1 MGDHSSRHACV
12 STHHDVGQDRG
23 PRSSHADDGPFGH
36 AALHADARND
46 TSRLPPLN
54 VRTVRRLG
62 YLALLLGFAQ
72 IVFGAVVRITGSG
85 LGCGNHWPDCYG
97 SFTPGRDS
105 PNLLV
110 EISHRYGAAA
120 LSLAIVALAI
130 AAWVNRRESGVVGP
144 GGVLRP
150 AVVAVLLVVV
160 AALFG
165 AVTVKMQLNPVVVAT
180 HLAIAMALLA
190 VLVVVVVRAGGFG
203 SPKAGAGSP
212 RTFRAARGAVGLTF
226 LALVFGALTANTP
239 GAAAACQGFPWCTS
253 IAEDGLPLWI
263 QVTHRII
270 ALLLLGHLIG
280 INIGVRKRSELKPI
294 RNAARAALGVVIL
307 QVFVAGAMVG
317 MHFPP
322 SLRSLHQAVG
332 TALWI
337 AVVALTS
344 LSATSRAAGT
354 SEIVRE
360 SPSRGEFA
368 TPEGVST

>member
-1 MGDHSSRHACV
+1 MQSI
-12 STHHDVGQDRG
+12 
-23 PRSSHADDGPFGH
+23 
-36 AALHADARND
+36 
-46 TSRLPPLN
+46 
-54 VRTVRRLG
+54 RRFG

-85 LGCGNHWPDCYG
+85 MGCGDHWPDCYG
-97 SFTPGRDS
+97 SFTPAPNA

-120 LSLAIVALAI
+120 LSLAILTLAV
-130 AAWVNRRESGVVGP
+130 AAWLKRREPGVAGRE
-144 GGVLRP
+144 GVLRP
-150 AVVAVLLVVV
+150 SLLAVLLVVV

-165 AVTVKMQLNPVVVAT
+165 AVTVKMQLNPLVVAT
-180 HLAIAMALLA
+180 HLAIAMFLLA
-190 VLVVVVVRAGGFG
+190 VLVVVVVRAGGLG
-203 SPKAGAGSP
+203 SRGASAGSQ
-212 RTFRAARGAVGLTF
+212 RTFRSARGAVGLTF

-253 IAEDGLPLWI
+253 IAEHGMPLWI

-270 ALLLLGHLIG
+270 AFLILGHVIG
-280 INIGVRKRSELKPI
+280 ITIGVRKRGESRPI
-294 RNAARAALGVVIL
+294 RSAAWAALGVVIL
-307 QVFVAGAMVG
+307 QILVAGAMVG

-332 TALWI
+332 TALWTV
-337 AVVALTS
+337 VVALAA
-344 LSATSRAAGT
+344 LAAGPHMYAGP
-354 SEIVRE
+354 SEVVRE